1 MKISVPFSLYLLFLW
16 NGEHS
21 FFWQNLSRHWQCLI
35 KFLSKNKSVLHFI
48 STYSNCSKAK
58 FILWTS
64 MILVHCFS
72 FLYTLIY
79 AFIFQS
85 NKIKKAVVT
94 NDKSAIVPPKP
105 RKSMKN
111 ESVTQ
116 VTLYVF
122 LIYHDRISTFWF
134 AKSLYHTN
142 FHLNFVFKLWHDGKD
157 TG

>member
-1 MKISVPFSLYLLFLW
+1 
-16 NGEHS
+16 
-21 FFWQNLSRHWQCLI
+21 
-35 KFLSKNKSVLHFI
+35 
-48 STYSNCSKAK
+48 
-58 FILWTS
+58 

-105 RKSMKN
+105 RKSKKN

-122 LIYHDRISTFWF
+122 LIYHDRISTF
-134 AKSLYHTN
+134 
-142 FHLNFVFKLWHDGKD
+142 
-157 TG
+157 